1 MGLGLMKRRVSA
13 RIHKMSRGRIHISSD
28 DGAVGGAN
36 AYQPAGLVISGAVWK
51 ALGAKC
57 DSVRRKF
64 PSLRRRSTQPFSS
77 DGANSRIFPSEVPRR
92 ADRALSGTVRLG
104 NLGQRKRPAARRSV
118 PMPRPPP
125 GLGLEAEALASL
137 YAVCCSA
144 IPSSFIISSRMAN
157 FCTLPVTV
165 IG

>member
-1 MGLGLMKRRVSA
+1 MVRLA
-13 RIHKMSRGRIHISSD
+13 AQTRISLPDLLFQELYGRPLAQNAIVYGGSFPRC
-28 DGAVGGAN
+28 GGA
-36 AYQPAGLVISGAVWK
+36 QHSR
-51 ALGAKC
+51 
-57 DSVRRKF
+57 SV
-64 PSLRRRSTQPFSS
+64 P
-77 DGANSRIFPSEVPRR
+77 DGANSRVFPSEVPRR

-118 PMPRPPP
+118 PMPPSSAR
-125 GLGLEAEALASL
+125 GLGLEAEGLASL

-165 IG
+165 IGYPSTKLM